1 MNGFLRPL
9 LAAMTLLAAAPAM
22 AQYAPLPQGLATQSW
37 TEPVGL
43 NHSFAPVGLIPVS
56 DAHTL
61 GKEIV
66 LTGGATSKPACAAAC
81 GAACQAGCQGTCC
94 CPARHVH
101 RSGAFAEFLYM
112 RARNAE
118 IVYGTRVNGPVVA
131 PPAPPLQLPPMGVT
145 DPDYSPGFRAGF
157 ALALD
162 DCSSLAV
169 SYSYLDISTQDA
181 ITADPIEFI
190 QPMLLHPQSF
200 NAATNAEL
208 ATARHDIDFQL
219 VDVDYRFL
227 LCGNHRYV
235 LNAVLGARYGNL
247 TQEIDVVY
255 DLGGTLEQVTSKLNF
270 DGGGVRIGLEGDRQI
285 RGGFLV
291 YGRGMANFLAGHLGG
306 SYQQGNEFD
315 PLIAD
320 VRWGAGRLISILELE
335 LGAGWRSKCGRWSVT
350 GGYHVN
356 AWWNMVPLDEF
367 IRASQANDFVDLT
380 DTNHSVNFD
389 GLALRVEFRH

>member
-9 LAAMTLLAAAPAM
+9 LAALTLLTAAPAL
-22 AQYAPLPQGLATQSW
+22 AQYAPLPQGLATQAW
-37 TEPVGL
+37 TEPVGF
-43 NHSFAPVGLIPVS
+43 NFSSAPVGLIPVS

-66 LTGGATSKPACAAAC
+66 LTGGAGSAPACDQAC
-81 GAACQAGCQGTCC
+81 GATCQGGCQGTCC
-94 CPARHVH
+94 CPPRYVH

-118 IVYGTRVNGPVVA
+118 VLYGTRVNGPAVA
-131 PPAPPLQLPPMGVT
+131 PPTPPLQLPPMGIT

-157 ALALD
+157 TLALD

-169 SYSYLDISTQDA
+169 SYSYLDIATEDA

-227 LCGNHRYV
+227 LCGNSKYV

-255 DLGGTLEQVTSKLNF
+255 DLGGTLEQVRSKLNF

-285 RGGFLV
+285 RGGFLA

-367 IRASQANDFVDLT
+367 IRASQSNDFVDLT

-389 GLALRVEFRH
+389 GLAFRVEFRH